1 MFNSTLGFSSS
12 LDIFRNEFSRL
23 DSIEPNSSLVL
34 ISDSS
39 SMVFLHLVKSIF
51 PKDFSFRVNKFRSI
65 EMNEVEF
72 SSCKSFLR
80 AHQDRLEF
88 VFDSIATS
96 LNVAKQYKRFPVHSF
111 QISAIHFL
119 DKNAGKEAFDFD
131 AICNYYITHIR
142 KNKQSLIG
150 YYDLDSD
157 DYLFLTTIYPML
169 KEPFGWDI
177 NKWYIHQKVLKDI
190 EAWCMSSS
198 ILEDIQLRLF
208 DTFCQRE
215 LNEYFSLESILF

>member
-96 LNVAKQYKRFPVHSF
+96 LDVAKQYKRFPVHSF

-119 DKNAGKEAFDFD
+119 DKNAGKQIETQVETACRQK
-131 AICNYYITHIR
+131 AEEIYETIR
-142 KNKQSLIG
+142 SLDKNLQNRLGNNSQTKTLS
-150 YYDLDSD
+150 DL
-157 DYLFLTTIYPML
+157 
-169 KEPFGWDI
+169 
-177 NKWYIHQKVLKDI
+177 
-190 EAWCMSSS
+190 
-198 ILEDIQLRLF
+198 
-208 DTFCQRE
+208 
-215 LNEYFSLESILF
+215 